1 MTEGDAT
8 DHAFHDRP
16 DPSWRLLY
24 RMAAISVVLY
34 IVLGIAIPPLMIVS
48 IQYDAELNGIELL
61 NFIAENR
68 SWWIIIQGLV
78 MGTAVLLIVM
88 FAALY
93 PALRHLEKNVLALG
107 TVLGIGSQILYLA
120 YFPVVNGLQYMS
132 DQYVAASSELQ
143 RQALAAGAEALVA
156 QNNAYGPSEA
166 VMALAILL
174 ISIVMLKGV
183 FPRWVA
189 WLGMLALPAAL
200 IGGLLK
206 STLGIVYLW
215 WWAIAVVWF
224 IAVGFKFFELGWSGA
239 ENDR

>member
-1 MTEGDAT
+1 MTEP
-8 DHAFHDRP
+8 HP
-16 DPSWRLLY
+16 SDPASHYRSDPGWKRLY
-24 RMAAISVVLY
+24 RMAAVSVVLY

-48 IQYDAELNGIELL
+48 IQYDAKLNGIELL

-68 SWWIIIQGLV
+68 SWWIVIQGLV

-93 PALRHLEKNVLALG
+93 PALQHLEKNLLAVG
-107 TVLGIGSQILYLA
+107 VVMGIGSQILYLA

-132 DQYVAASSELQ
+132 DQYVAASSEVQ
-143 RQALAAGAEALVA
+143 REALAAGAEALVA

-224 IAVGFKFFELGWSGA
+224 VAVGFKFFQLGWSNS
-239 ENDR
+239 ENA

>member
-1 MTEGDAT
+1 MTESHSGDS
-8 DHAFHDRP
+8 AFHHGP
-16 DPSWRLLY
+16 DPDWKRLY
-24 RMAAISVVLY
+24 RMAAVSVLLY
-34 IVLGIAIPPLMIVS
+34 IVLGIAIPPLMIVT

-68 SWWIIIQGLV
+68 TWWIVIQGLV

-93 PALRHLEKNVLALG
+93 PALKHLEKNVLAIG
-107 TVLGIGSQILYLA
+107 VVMGISSQILYLA

-132 DQYVAASSELQ
+132 DQYVAASSEAQ

-166 VMALAILL
+166 VMALAIGL
-174 ISIVMLKGV
+174 ISIVMFKGV

-189 WLGMLALPAAL
+189 VLGLLALPAAL

-224 IAVGFKFFELGWSGA
+224 VAVGFKFFRLGWSGA